1 MQFGAAFPEKVVNIA
16 SLELGLVSNESSG
29 NFTFNRGTHEFFK
42 PTIFENIT
50 VVLILCCF
58 SFPFTQNFREMAT
71 TS

>member
-1 MQFGAAFPEKVVNIA
+1 MQFGAALPEKVVNIA

-42 PTIFENIT
+42 LTIFENIT
-50 VVLILCCF
+50 VFLILCF
-58 SFPFTQNFREMAT
+58 SFPFTQNFREMET